1 MSAILN
7 GVYNHYLTTYAPKGT
22 SRFDTHKKSE
32 LRSVYNSMVKL
43 NKESPWYLP
52 TDAVATQAYAIG
64 LKENARALRNTI
76 ASLGGLEEEQLLA
89 KKVATSSNEEI
100 LSATFIGQYS
110 PDDVL
115 PTIEMQVLELASP
128 QENLGKYLADTPV
141 ALEPDTYSF
150 DVAIG
155 GLNYEFQF
163 SIKEEESHK
172 SIQERLVRLINNAD
186 IGIVADIHES
196 DEEYA
201 LRLTS
206 TSTGSETGAPV
217 FSISDRQSSKRSGT
231 VAYFGLDYISSPATN
246 ARFTLNGEERS
257 TTSNRFTVGHM
268 YEVSLKGVS
277 AQEEVVSLG
286 LKTDYESLT
295 ENVRNL
301 IGGYNSFMK
310 AVHQYQ
316 DSFPKSSSLT
326 REMVGISSLYTS
338 DFKSMG
344 LTLESDSSLSV
355 DESLLAKSISDED
368 LHQVVSTIKNFA
380 SSLVRKTSQ
389 ISIDPMH
396 YVDKKIVAYKN
407 PGKTFASPYT
417 PSPYSGMMFNGYI

>member
-52 TDAVATQAYAIG
+52 TDAAATQAYAIG
-64 LKENARALRNTI
+64 LKENARSLRNTI

>member
-196 DEEYA
+196 GEEYA

-217 FSISDRQSSKRSGT
+217 FTISDRQSSKRSGT

-257 TTSNRFTVGHM
+257 TTSNHFTVGHM

-326 REMVGISSLYTS
+326 REMAGISSLYTS